1 MLKIRTIFIFT
12 ILALT
17 ASVYGFEANAQT
29 APSVT
34 TGGAAFIAPRNVYL
48 NATVNPNGS
57 YTNIWF
63 QIDTVQPPTGVRG
76 YQGAGSG
83 TSAINLRAGIINLRL
98 DTTYYYRAVGQNSTG
113 LVYGEIR
120 SFRTGPDGSAISG
133 TGTSGNNTSSGST
146 SGSTFTANSNYYSS
160 YSGSSGNSSGASLAP
175 SVTTNGPVSVSANS
189 AAINGSVNPNNAYT
203 TYWFEFGLSQ
213 VFGQKTSIESAG
225 AGNIWQ
231 LVTSNLSGLE
241 TGKTYYYRIVA
252 QNIQGIS
259 LGEVKSFTTGANQ
272 TSQVVAQTN
281 QNSGGQ
287 VLGLATTSG
296 NGSRVTTVSRTATP
310 SRPQTQSN
318 PRPSFISLE
327 YSLADNGALVF
338 VANDA
343 KPKQGEEFT
352 YTVVYKNDSQ
362 YSFNEANLK
371 IIIPSEADYLGADIE
386 PNRISGSVVEFELD
400 NIAPG
405 GRGTVSVT
413 VKIKETVK
421 TGVSIIFTSVLGYK
435 DRFGTQL
442 ATTSYLTV
450 RAGEA
455 GSSEASSPLLGSLGN
470 ISGILW
476 LAVIGLI
483 VLIGLLAFW
492 LVKIRNGKNKKAE
505 EKDIF
510 GMGVVPPTF
519 QPVDKSI
526 DFRK

>member
-1 MLKIRTIFIFT
+1 MDKIKTILIFT
-12 ILALT
+12 SIALI
-17 ASVYGFEANAQT
+17 AFVFGFSANAQT
-29 APSVT
+29 APSIT
-34 TGGAAFIAPRNVYL
+34 TGEAAFIAPRNVYL
-48 NATVNPNGS
+48 NVTVNPNGK
-57 YTNIWF
+57 YTQVWF
-63 QIDTVQPPTGVRG
+63 QIDMVQPPTGVRG

-83 TSAINLRAGIINLRL
+83 TSAINLQAGVINLRL
-98 DTTYYYRAVGQNSTG
+98 DTTYYYRAVGQNSAG

-120 SFRTGPDGSAISG
+120 SFRTSPDGGAMSG

-146 SGSTFTANSNYYSS
+146 YTTNSNYSS
-160 YSGSSGNSSGASLAP
+160 YSGSSSNSSGASLAP
-175 SVTTNGPVSVSANS
+175 SVATNGPVSVSSNS
-189 AAINGSVNPNNAYT
+189 AVINGSINPNNVYT
-203 TYWFEFGLSQ
+203 TFWFEFGLSQ
-213 VFGQKTSIESAG
+213 SFGQKTSVESAG
-225 AGNIWQ
+225 AGNAWQ
-231 LVTSNLSGLE
+231 LVTGNLSGLE
-241 TGKTYYYRIVA
+241 TGKTYYYRVVA
-252 QNIQGIS
+252 QNNRGTS
-259 LGEVKSFTTGANQ
+259 FGDAKSFTTGANQ
-272 TSQVVAQTN
+272 TGGAGQTGQTTIQAS

-296 NGSRVTTVSRTATP
+296 NGSGTSMVSRTATP
-310 SRPQTQSN
+310 SRPRATSN

-327 YSLADNGALVF
+327 YSLADNGALVL

-343 KPKQGEEFT
+343 KPKPGEEFT

-400 NIAPG
+400 NITPG

-421 TGVSIIFTSVLGYK
+421 PGVSIIFTSVLGYK

-442 ATTSYLTV
+442 ATTSYMTV

-455 GSSEASSPLLGSLGN
+455 GSSESSPLLGSLGN
-470 ISGILW
+470 ISGTFW
-476 LAVIGLI
+476 LVGLG
-483 VLIGLLAFW
+483 VLVLAGLLAFG
-492 LVKIRNGKNKKAE
+492 LFKIRNGKSKKTE

-519 QPVDKSI
+519 EPIGPSK
-526 DFRK
+526 K

>member
-1 MLKIRTIFIFT
+1 MLKIRTILIFI
-12 ILALT
+12 ILALV
-17 ASVYGFEANAQT
+17 ASVYGFGANAQT
-29 APSVT
+29 APSIT
-34 TGGAAFIAPRNVYL
+34 TGEAAFIAPRNVYL
-48 NATVNPNGS
+48 NVTVNPNGS

-63 QIDTVQPPTGVRG
+63 QIDTIQPPTGVRG

-83 TSAINLRAGIINLRL
+83 TSAINLQAGVINLRL
-98 DTTYYYRAVGQNSTG
+98 DTTYYYRAVGQNSAG

-120 SFRTGPDGSAISG
+120 SFKTRPDGGAMSG
-133 TGTSGNNTSSGST
+133 TGTSGNNTYSSST
-146 SGSTFTANSNYYSS
+146 TSTTTNSNYYS
-160 YSGSSGNSSGASLAP
+160 YSGSSGSSSGASLAP

-189 AAINGSVNPNNAYT
+189 AVINGSVNPNNTYT

-213 VFGQKTSIESAG
+213 VFGQKTSVESAG
-225 AGNIWQ
+225 AGNVWQ
-231 LVTSNLSGLE
+231 LVTGNLSGLE
-241 TGKTYYYRIVA
+241 TGKIYYYRIVA
-252 QNIQGIS
+252 QNSRGTS
-259 LGEVKSFTTGANQ
+259 LGEVKSFTTGASQ
-272 TSQVVAQTN
+272 TSQTAVQVN

-296 NGSRVTTVSRTATP
+296 NGSGIPTASRTVTP

-343 KPKQGEEFT
+343 KPKPGKEFT

-371 IIIPSEADYLGADIE
+371 IIIPSEAEYLGADIE

-400 NIAPG
+400 NIAPA

-413 VKIKETVK
+413 VKIKETIK
-421 TGVSIIFTSVLGYK
+421 SGVSIIFTSVLGYK

-442 ATTSYLTV
+442 ATTSYMTV

-455 GSSEASSPLLGSLGN
+455 GSSGESSPLLGSLGN
-470 ISGILW
+470 ISGIFW
-476 LAVIGLI
+476 LAIIGLI

-492 LVKIRNGKNKKAE
+492 LVKIRNGKSKKGE

-519 QPVDKSI
+519 QPVDKNVG
-526 DFRK
+526 FKN